1 MEFSDENMK
10 IAVAIRA
17 ARTAIGWSQQE
28 LADKLKVSRPTI
40 ARMETLAILPK
51 ADLVAR
57 ILRFFKDSG
66 VTVDTIYSDDLI
78 IHVDKKALGE
88 AKARLMDEGMRRADR
103 NVKRPRVS
111 KNNQPVITSG
121 GQADK

>member
-1 MEFSDENMK
+1 MELSDENMK

-28 LADKLKVSRPTI
+28 LADKFRVSRPTI
-40 ARMETLAILPK
+40 ARMETLTTLPK

-88 AKARLMDEGMRRADR
+88 AKARLMDEGMRRVDR
-103 NVKRPRVS
+103 NVKRPRPS

>member
-28 LADKLKVSRPTI
+28 LADKFIVSRPTI

-51 ADLVAR
+51 AVLVAR

-88 AKARLMDEGMRRADR
+88 AKARLMYEGMRRADR
-103 NVKRPRVS
+103 NVKRPRLS